1 MYCCESGFNYLF
13 LRCLTYFRIPCEAQC
28 GLCFM
33 YFYYLCTAK
42 SKDTQRLRQIK
53 CFIRSFF
60 FRIFAGNFVKEDVL
74 PFMMR
79 RVKI

>member
-1 MYCCESGFNYLF
+1 MR
-13 LRCLTYFRIPCEAQC
+13 LRCYVQLFGFEWFNKYYDLRWNAIRP
-28 GLCFM
+28 L
-33 YFYYLCTAK
+33 FYIFSLPLHLK
-42 SKDTQRLRQIK
+42 SKDTQRLRQIIF
-53 CFIRSFF
+53 FISSFF